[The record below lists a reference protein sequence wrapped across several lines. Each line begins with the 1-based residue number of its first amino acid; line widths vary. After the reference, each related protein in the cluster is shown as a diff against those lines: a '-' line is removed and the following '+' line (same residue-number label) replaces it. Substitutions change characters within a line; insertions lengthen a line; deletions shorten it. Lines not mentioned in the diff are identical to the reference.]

1 MTETLYAKR
10 LILLD
15 RQCFMVFLYKALS
28 TAPTAGR
35 GAVGHHHR
43 ACLPIL
49 RVFKGLPK
57 QGNKKGITRGTV
69 KYCPIRRGSY
79 CWLFLLFDPFVV
91 LGLRD
96 VGWVGCREVPGL
108 RSSLRR
114 QFQGKGGECSRMLI
128 PCEDVTHLISAPSD
142 QALHSGTPG
151 LKRNEPPREVLAVHG
166 FRRSRQEITRLL
178 GLSS

>member
-1 MTETLYAKR
+1 MSPTGLLQAVEQSDTITVPAFRSCGSEKGCLSRETRRVSHGVLSR
-10 LILLD
+10 VLS
-15 RQCFMVFLYKALS
+15 YKE
-28 TAPTAGR
+28 G
-35 GAVGHHHR
+35 
-43 ACLPIL
+43 
-49 RVFKGLPK
+49 
-57 QGNKKGITRGTV
+57 
-69 KYCPIRRGSY
+69 
-79 CWLFLLFDPFVV
+79 FLLLACFFLLDPFVV

-151 LKRNEPPREVLAVHG
+151 LKRNEPPRAVRCWRFMASAAAAKKSQG
-166 FRRSRQEITRLL
+166 CL
-178 GLSS
+178 GLVAE